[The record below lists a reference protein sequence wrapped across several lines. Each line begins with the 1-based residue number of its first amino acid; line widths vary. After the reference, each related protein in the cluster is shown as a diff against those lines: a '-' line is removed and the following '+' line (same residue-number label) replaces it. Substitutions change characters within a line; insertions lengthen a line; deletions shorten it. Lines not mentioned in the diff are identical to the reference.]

1 MIASIHFC
9 KSARAAY
16 DYDSKREVASH
27 AVLLDNSFGRACT
40 REETIRNLELVAG
53 QNDDPR
59 VSKKYAHISLSFSPD
74 WKLLSYQLLALIS
87 KYYLYEMGYE
97 GCPYVLH
104 LHKDRPHPHVHA
116 VVTRVNMEGALTASK
131 HDRYRSKEICRQIEK
146 ELNLLP
152 VESKRAGVRM
162 DHREKHAAIYQYDLN
177 IFEVR
182 KRIDECRSKSY
193 SWREFVEAA
202 KGKEVDVRI
211 RGNREGVT
219 YEIKVDDEKGGRKD
233 FIVSGSR
240 LGRDYML
247 RQLDPYF
254 EEREVTK
261 IGSTI
266 EGVIAGKPA
275 TTSDFDSQLAERG
288 ITVDASDYW
297 KIKISKLPEG
307 TSLEGDQIPKKL
319 LSQIRDEVSRLR
331 QAEEKRQKEALGRL
345 RENVCQVVWLE
356 QPTDESSLT
365 SKLATWGISMK
376 RDDKE
381 VLFRDQSSNAEV
393 KSTEMDPNF
402 NKVLFYLLDNPHQ
415 LWQVEALR
423 TMERERLEELE
434 IKKKKRE
441 KWEQEYRSRIDPDV
455 TQVKLNALW
464 RKIEEDEAWGE
475 FDKRKEEQRL
485 KREKDPFSGGV
496 LPQEVLERRRKE
508 QIHRGW
514 SDIPDSLRNP
524 DPDEEQTRGRERGL
538 GLGR

>member
-1 MIASIHFC
+1 
-9 KSARAAY
+9 
-16 DYDSKREVASH
+16 
-27 AVLLDNSFGRACT
+27 
-40 REETIRNLELVAG
+40 
-53 QNDDPR
+53 
-59 VSKKYAHISLSFSPD
+59 
-74 WKLLSYQLLALIS
+74 
-87 KYYLYEMGYE
+87 
-97 GCPYVLH
+97 
-104 LHKDRPHPHVHA
+104 
-116 VVTRVNMEGALTASK
+116 
-131 HDRYRSKEICRQIEK
+131 
-146 ELNLLP
+146 
-152 VESKRAGVRM
+152 
-162 DHREKHAAIYQYDLN
+162 
-177 IFEVR
+177 
-182 KRIDECRSKSY
+182 
-193 SWREFVEAA
+193 
-202 KGKEVDVRI
+202 KEVDVRV

-219 YEIKVDDEKGGRKD
+219 YKIKVDDDKGGRKD

-254 EEREVTK
+254 EEREVTR

-266 EGVIAGKPA
+266 EAVIAGKPA

-288 ITVDASDYW
+288 ITVDARDYW
-297 KIKISKLPEG
+297 KIRISKLPEG
-307 TSLEGDQIPKKL
+307 KSLEGDQIPKKL
-319 LSQIRDEVSRLR
+319 LSQIQDEVSRLR
-331 QAEEKRQKEALGRL
+331 QTEEKRQKGALVRL
-345 RENVCQVVWLE
+345 RENVCKVVWLE

-365 SKLATWGISMK
+365 LKLAAWGISMK

-475 FDKRKEEQRL
+475 FDKRK
-485 KREKDPFSGGV
+485 KNSG
-496 LPQEVLERRRKE
+496 
-508 QIHRGW
+508 
-514 SDIPDSLRNP
+514 
-524 DPDEEQTRGRERGL
+524 
-538 GLGR
+538 